1 MDYSKIIDLDS
12 ITLEDCERFYDDAE
26 DNHITE
32 KKVDAIKNKF
42 VDKSD
47 VF

>member
-1 MDYSKIIDLDS
+1 MGDFQFIP
-12 ITLEDCERFYDDAE
+12 TYDDAE